1 MDTEQ
6 KKYNIKQIIYKF
18 LQENKIIIG
27 FYLFLMLSY
36 PLESVMIPHLY
47 GRIIDATSKSNP
59 SNIFKNTKLIVI
71 TVIVIWSITQ
81 SMYVGL
87 DYSDSYL
94 VPKIQ
99 SYIRENIIKNIIDT
113 FKNNYTDLQI
123 NDIISKIIKLPF
135 AIRDIHHQLRHYF
148 ISTNII
154 IVFIVM
160 YIFYCNKK
168 LGFVSLTGVLILL
181 ILTIGTVKKCTDIST
196 KKDMYHNKLH
206 EEIGDVLN
214 NMIPIYSSNTS
225 DKEFKRLRNIQDTLD
240 TEYTG
245 GILCSARLRI
255 LFSIF
260 NIILFISI
268 NGYAF
273 YLYSTKQIKLGTLV
287 SILIV
292 VLYLLNQIGEMR
304 GEMRDMMF
312 NIGIIKESQKY
323 LNTLFSKN
331 KANNINDS
339 KNNGINIK
347 NGEIQFNNVSFKY
360 EGTNDYIF
368 NNLNVII
375 LPEQTVALTG
385 INGSGKSTFTKLIM
399 KYLSHQKGDIFIDRI
414 NTKDIDTNKLRTK
427 ISYLPQ
433 NPKLFNRSVFE
444 NITYGT
450 NNISHEDVNKLIKQL
465 KVEHVFSSLEKGLD
479 TSAGK
484 NGNSLSGGQRQ
495 IVFLLRCLLRQDKVI
510 ILDEPTSALDTQN
523 KKLVMKVLKY
533 VIQKKT
539 ALIITHDPDIY
550 KITNRIIK
558 FHKGKIAYD
567 KTK

>member
-1 MDTEQ
+1 
-6 KKYNIKQIIYKF
+6 
-18 LQENKIIIG
+18 
-27 FYLFLMLSY
+27 
-36 PLESVMIPHLY
+36 
-47 GRIIDATSKSNP
+47 
-59 SNIFKNTKLIVI
+59 
-71 TVIVIWSITQ
+71 
-81 SMYVGL
+81 
-87 DYSDSYL
+87 
-94 VPKIQ
+94 
-99 SYIRENIIKNIIDT
+99 
-113 FKNNYTDLQI
+113 
-123 NDIISKIIKLPF
+123 
-135 AIRDIHHQLRHYF
+135 
-148 ISTNII
+148 
-154 IVFIVM
+154 
-160 YIFYCNKK
+160 
-168 LGFVSLTGVLILL
+168 
-181 ILTIGTVKKCTDIST
+181 
-196 KKDMYHNKLH
+196 
-206 EEIGDVLN
+206 
-214 NMIPIYSSNTS
+214 
-225 DKEFKRLRNIQDTLD
+225 
-240 TEYTG
+240 
-245 GILCSARLRI
+245 
-255 LFSIF
+255 
-260 NIILFISI
+260 
-268 NGYAF
+268 
-273 YLYSTKQIKLGTLV
+273 
-287 SILIV
+287 
-292 VLYLLNQIGEMR
+292 
-304 GEMRDMMF
+304 
-312 NIGIIKESQKY
+312 
-323 LNTLFSKN
+323 
-331 KANNINDS
+331 
-339 KNNGINIK
+339 
-347 NGEIQFNNVSFKY
+347 
-360 EGTNDYIF
+360 DYIF